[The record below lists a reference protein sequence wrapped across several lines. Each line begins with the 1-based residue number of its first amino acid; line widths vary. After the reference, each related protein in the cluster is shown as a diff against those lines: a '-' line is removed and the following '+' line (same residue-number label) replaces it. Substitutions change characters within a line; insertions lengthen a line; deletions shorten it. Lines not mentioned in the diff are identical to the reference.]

1 MDIEKKIRKLLALS
15 ESPNEFEAQAALL
28 KARQLMAE
36 YKLTEAE
43 LHEGNKKVK
52 TIKTSISCTKQ
63 TNFWIFRWK
72 MFWRTET
79 VTACT
84 TCQHNLMRFWRIE
97 ICHITDI
104 YEKQKDYSVLKNEE
118 KYMIEKV
125 YDDNTLSFKE
135 KGLYTAIYLNETMNV
150 DQLVESGKDKA
161 DAVRSGL
168 KKLIEKQYIK
178 KSVVREKNGNFVT
191 VYYQVIE

>member
-1 MDIEKKIRKLLALS
+1 MKRWTATQT
-15 ESPNEFEAQAALL
+15 AQ
-28 KARQLMAE
+28 
-36 YKLTEAE
+36 Y
-43 LHEGNKKVK
+43 
-52 TIKTSISCTKQ
+52 ISILIIVSLFVSYGIQTK
-63 TNFWIFRWK
+63 
-72 MFWRTET
+72 
-79 VTACT
+79 
-84 TCQHNLMRFWRIE
+84 NLMRFWRIE

-125 YDDNTLSFKE
+125 YDDNMLSFKE

>member
-43 LHEGNKKVK
+43 LHEGNKKIK
-52 TIKTSISCTKQ
+52 TIRLQEILI
-63 TNFWIFRWK
+63 WIFRWK

>member
-1 MDIEKKIRKLLALS
+1 MENVLENR
-15 ESPNEFEAQAALL
+15 N
-28 KARQLMAE
+28 
-36 YKLTEAE
+36 
-43 LHEGNKKVK
+43 G
-52 TIKTSISCTKQ
+52 
-63 TNFWIFRWK
+63 
-72 MFWRTET
+72 
-79 VTACT
+79 
-84 TCQHNLMRFWRIE
+84 
-97 ICHITDI
+97 
-104 YEKQKDYSVLKNEE
+104 YSMLKNEK

-135 KGLYTAIYLNETMNV
+135 KGLYTTIYLNETMNV

>member
-1 MDIEKKIRKLLALS
+1 MPPTIVATKPRIVIKL
-15 ESPNEFEAQAALL
+15 
-28 KARQLMAE
+28 
-36 YKLTEAE
+36 
-43 LHEGNKKVK
+43 K
-52 TIKTSISCTKQ
+52 T
-63 TNFWIFRWK
+63 R
-72 MFWRTET
+72 
-79 VTACT
+79 
-84 TCQHNLMRFWRIE
+84 L
-97 ICHITDI
+97 I
-104 YEKQKDYSVLKNEE
+104 YL
-118 KYMIEKV
+118 
-125 YDDNTLSFKE
+125 NTLSFKE

>member
-1 MDIEKKIRKLLALS
+1 
-15 ESPNEFEAQAALL
+15 
-28 KARQLMAE
+28 
-36 YKLTEAE
+36 
-43 LHEGNKKVK
+43 
-52 TIKTSISCTKQ
+52 
-63 TNFWIFRWK
+63 
-72 MFWRTET
+72 
-79 VTACT
+79 
-84 TCQHNLMRFWRIE
+84 MRFWRIE

-125 YDDNTLSFKE
+125 YDDDTLSFKE

>member
-1 MDIEKKIRKLLALS
+1 MRGNIYVEKIFM
-15 ESPNEFEAQAALL
+15 E
-28 KARQLMAE
+28 
-36 YKLTEAE
+36 
-43 LHEGNKKVK
+43 EGNKK
-52 TIKTSISCTKQ
+52 SLQC
-63 TNFWIFRWK
+63 NRRFR
-72 MFWRTET
+72 RHI
-79 VTACT
+79 
-84 TCQHNLMRFWRIE
+84 CQLSYKKS
-97 ICHITDI
+97 TDI

-125 YDDNTLSFKE
+125 YDDNMLSFKE

>member
-1 MDIEKKIRKLLALS
+1 
-15 ESPNEFEAQAALL
+15 
-28 KARQLMAE
+28 
-36 YKLTEAE
+36 
-43 LHEGNKKVK
+43 
-52 TIKTSISCTKQ
+52 
-63 TNFWIFRWK
+63 
-72 MFWRTET
+72 
-79 VTACT
+79 
-84 TCQHNLMRFWRIE
+84 MRFWRIE
-97 ICHITDI
+97 IYHITDI

>member
-1 MDIEKKIRKLLALS
+1 
-15 ESPNEFEAQAALL
+15 
-28 KARQLMAE
+28 
-36 YKLTEAE
+36 
-43 LHEGNKKVK
+43 
-52 TIKTSISCTKQ
+52 
-63 TNFWIFRWK
+63 
-72 MFWRTET
+72 
-79 VTACT
+79 
-84 TCQHNLMRFWRIE
+84 MRFWRIE

-125 YDDNTLSFKE
+125 YDDNMLSFKE

-178 KSVVREKNGNFVT
+178 YKSYNYPVAIIIYHIHGITFLQALSMT
-191 VYYQVIE
+191 VI

>member
-1 MDIEKKIRKLLALS
+1 M
-15 ESPNEFEAQAALL
+15 
-28 KARQLMAE
+28 
-36 YKLTEAE
+36 
-43 LHEGNKKVK
+43 K
-52 TIKTSISCTKQ
+52 TIAVDNYKGGVGKTTTVINLAYNLSAKGKRVLMVDTDPQANATYIYSKVNESTR
-63 TNFWIFRWK
+63 TLLDIFHGK
-72 MFWRTET
+72 KT
-79 VTACT
+79 
-84 TCQHNLMRFWRIE
+84 I
-97 ICHITDI
+97 I

-125 YDDNTLSFKE
+125 YDDNMLSFKE

>member
-1 MDIEKKIRKLLALS
+1 
-15 ESPNEFEAQAALL
+15 
-28 KARQLMAE
+28 
-36 YKLTEAE
+36 
-43 LHEGNKKVK
+43 
-52 TIKTSISCTKQ
+52 
-63 TNFWIFRWK
+63 
-72 MFWRTET
+72 
-79 VTACT
+79 
-84 TCQHNLMRFWRIE
+84 MRFWRIE

-125 YDDNTLSFKE
+125 YDDNMLSFKE

-168 KKLIEKQYIK
+168 KKLIEKQYITINEQI
-178 KSVVREKNGNFVT
+178 SNFAQTYPTNLKASSNEALLFMRRYRFANCSCFSCCFKDAYPSSNV
-191 VYYQVIE
+191 Q

>member
-1 MDIEKKIRKLLALS
+1 MDS
-15 ESPNEFEAQAALL
+15 N
-28 KARQLMAE
+28 
-36 YKLTEAE
+36 TN
-43 LHEGNKKVK
+43 G
-52 TIKTSISCTKQ
+52 SIYIY
-63 TNFWIFRWK
+63 F
-72 MFWRTET
+72 
-79 VTACT
+79 
-84 TCQHNLMRFWRIE
+84 
-97 ICHITDI
+97 D

-125 YDDNTLSFKE
+125 YDDNMLSFKE

>member
-1 MDIEKKIRKLLALS
+1 M
-15 ESPNEFEAQAALL
+15 
-28 KARQLMAE
+28 
-36 YKLTEAE
+36 
-43 LHEGNKKVK
+43 K
-52 TIKTSISCTKQ
+52 TIAVDNYKGGVGKTT
-63 TNFWIFRWK
+63 
-72 MFWRTET
+72 T
-79 VTACT
+79 VI
-84 TCQHNLMRFWRIE
+84 NLAYNLSAKGKRVLMV
-97 ICHITDI
+97 D
-104 YEKQKDYSVLKNEE
+104 EKQKDYSVLKNEE

-125 YDDNTLSFKE
+125 YDDNMLSFKE

>member
-1 MDIEKKIRKLLALS
+1 MRGNIYVEKIFM
-15 ESPNEFEAQAALL
+15 E
-28 KARQLMAE
+28 
-36 YKLTEAE
+36 
-43 LHEGNKKVK
+43 EGNKK
-52 TIKTSISCTKQ
+52 SLQC
-63 TNFWIFRWK
+63 NRRFRK
-72 MFWRTET
+72 HI
-79 VTACT
+79 
-84 TCQHNLMRFWRIE
+84 CQLSYKKSRCKKIL
-97 ICHITDI
+97 
-104 YEKQKDYSVLKNEE
+104 SVA
-118 KYMIEKV
+118 YQS
-125 YDDNTLSFKE
+125 SFKE

>member
-63 TNFWIFRWK
+63 TNFWIFTLCLRLK
-72 MFWRTET
+72 YAASFS
-79 VTACT
+79 
-84 TCQHNLMRFWRIE
+84 
-97 ICHITDI
+97 
-104 YEKQKDYSVLKNEE
+104 YSVMENQGKSLFNSL
-118 KYMIEKV
+118 IALPPV
-125 YDDNTLSFKE
+125 HYDTI
-135 KGLYTAIYLNETMNV
+135 G
-150 DQLVESGKDKA
+150 
-161 DAVRSGL
+161 
-168 KKLIEKQYIK
+168 
-178 KSVVREKNGNFVT
+178 
-191 VYYQVIE
+191 

>member
-1 MDIEKKIRKLLALS
+1 MANLNAILKNKMGLSAEQAKKSKVLASLS
-15 ESPNEFEAQAALL
+15 GSY
-28 KARQLMAE
+28 RQNM
-36 YKLTEAE
+36 K
-43 LHEGNKKVK
+43 
-52 TIKTSISCTKQ
+52 SIHYT
-63 TNFWIFRWK
+63 R
-72 MFWRTET
+72 
-79 VTACT
+79 
-84 TCQHNLMRFWRIE
+84 RIE

-125 YDDNTLSFKE
+125 YDDNMLSFKE

>member
-1 MDIEKKIRKLLALS
+1 
-15 ESPNEFEAQAALL
+15 
-28 KARQLMAE
+28 
-36 YKLTEAE
+36 
-43 LHEGNKKVK
+43 
-52 TIKTSISCTKQ
+52 
-63 TNFWIFRWK
+63 
-72 MFWRTET
+72 
-79 VTACT
+79 
-84 TCQHNLMRFWRIE
+84 MRFWRIE

-118 KYMIEKV
+118 K

>member
-1 MDIEKKIRKLLALS
+1 MQWWKKQ
-15 ESPNEFEAQAALL
+15 ESPCF
-28 KARQLMAE
+28 
-36 YKLTEAE
+36 
-43 LHEGNKKVK
+43 
-52 TIKTSISCTKQ
+52 SCG
-63 TNFWIFRWK
+63 
-72 MFWRTET
+72 E
-79 VTACT
+79 
-84 TCQHNLMRFWRIE
+84 CQ
-97 ICHITDI
+97 
-104 YEKQKDYSVLKNEE
+104 EKQKDYSVLKNEE

-178 KSVVREKNGNFVT
+178 KSVSPGKKRKFRYGILPGN
-191 VYYQVIE
+191 

>member
-1 MDIEKKIRKLLALS
+1 MKFWPDTADGLI
-15 ESPNEFEAQAALL
+15 
-28 KARQLMAE
+28 
-36 YKLTEAE
+36 
-43 LHEGNKKVK
+43 
-52 TIKTSISCTKQ
+52 
-63 TNFWIFRWK
+63 WIFRWK

-125 YDDNTLSFKE
+125 YDDNMLSFKE

>member
-1 MDIEKKIRKLLALS
+1 
-15 ESPNEFEAQAALL
+15 
-28 KARQLMAE
+28 
-36 YKLTEAE
+36 
-43 LHEGNKKVK
+43 
-52 TIKTSISCTKQ
+52 
-63 TNFWIFRWK
+63 
-72 MFWRTET
+72 
-79 VTACT
+79 
-84 TCQHNLMRFWRIE
+84 MRFWRIE

-104 YEKQKDYSVLKNEE
+104 YEKHASDAFRAAGLGLEQFEGHGTYVPEE
-118 KYMIEKV
+118 DKYMIEKV